1 MEVDPE
7 PFGCLPTTITWY
19 KPESSK
25 LEFGSVKRSLSGFCG
40 TISGLD
46 SVVQLLLRQ
55 RFSILRS
62 MTCLKPQFPPMK
74 TIEALKLMLSPTVT
88 VIFSGSLHP
97 PELLGQEANAA
108 LAAYVMKLLIDL
120 QFMYN

>member
-7 PFGCLPTTITWY
+7 PFGCVPITITWY
-19 KPESSK
+19 KPESSR
-25 LEFGSVKRSLSGFCG
+25 LEFGSVTVSLSGFCG
-40 TISGLD
+40 TASG
-46 SVVQLLLRQ
+46 VVQLLLRQ
-55 RFSILRS
+55 RFSTVRS
-62 MTCLKPQFPPMK
+62 MICLKPQLPPMK

-108 LAAYVMKLLIDL
+108 LAIYVMKLYNLCTID
-120 QFMYN
+120 F